1 MEILMNDVKRFVKQ
15 NLQIIL
21 FVLCGL
27 FVIGGVL
34 TFVFGGAE
42 SRGFLQ
48 IMFIIFGILLILL
61 AAAFA
66 LLALVVGAPF
76 SVLAEMVPVLDY
88 TETFWGALYGSF
100 FMAAVPEELAKLL
113 MLYLLLRKNPYF
125 DERMDGIVYAVAV
138 GMGFAG
144 FENIL
149 YLFENE
155 EIWGTIGAIRAL
167 FSVPGHFC
175 FAVFMGYY
183 YSLAHFDK
191 KNRQEL
197 NLFLMLAV
205 PIVLHGVFDFLL
217 MSLPHLH
224 PALIIMAVMAFLG
237 LCIGMNLVAHIKMR
251 HHLKADE
258 IMIAEAEAAISE
270 SSENSE
276 ILENSENSENSEL
289 IETDN
294 IKDDQTIV
302 L

>member
-1 MEILMNDVKRFVKQ
+1 MKDLI
-15 NLQIIL
+15 IIL
-21 FVLCGL
+21 AAVLPAL
-27 FVIGGVL
+27 VIVGYIVFRDKNRREPISQVWKGVRYG
-34 TFVFGGAE
+34 VG
-42 SRGFLQ
+42 S
-48 IMFIIFGILLILL
+48 
-61 AAAFA
+61 A

-155 EIWGTIGAIRAL
+155 EIWGTVGAIRAL

-276 ILENSENSENSEL
+276 ISGNSENSENSEL

>member
-1 MEILMNDVKRFVKQ
+1 MKDLI
-15 NLQIIL
+15 IIL
-21 FVLCGL
+21 AAVLPAL
-27 FVIGGVL
+27 VIVGYIVFRDKNRREPISQVWKGVRYG
-34 TFVFGGAE
+34 VG
-42 SRGFLQ
+42 S
-48 IMFIIFGILLILL
+48 
-61 AAAFA
+61 A

-155 EIWGTIGAIRAL
+155 EIWGTVGAIRAL

-197 NLFLMLAV
+197 NLFLMVAV

-258 IMIAEAEAAISE
+258 IMIAEAEAAAAWAATE
-270 SSENSE
+270 CSENSE
-276 ILENSENSENSEL
+276 DSEISECSEL
-289 IETDN
+289 IEIDKD
-294 IKDDQTIV
+294 KDDQTIV

>member
-1 MEILMNDVKRFVKQ
+1 MKDLI
-15 NLQIIL
+15 IIL
-21 FVLCGL
+21 AAVLPAL
-27 FVIGGVL
+27 VIVGYIVFRDKNRREPISQVWKGVRYG
-34 TFVFGGAE
+34 VG
-42 SRGFLQ
+42 S
-48 IMFIIFGILLILL
+48 
-61 AAAFA
+61 A

-88 TETFWGALYGSF
+88 TETFWGAIYGSF

-155 EIWGTIGAIRAL
+155 EIWGTVGAIRAL

-191 KNRQEL
+191 KNQQEL

-237 LCIGMNLVAHIKMR
+237 LCIGMNLIAHIKMR

-276 ILENSENSENSEL
+276 ISENSENSENSEL
-289 IETDN
+289 IETNN
-294 IKDDQTIV
+294 IKDEQTVV

>member
-1 MEILMNDVKRFVKQ
+1 MKDLI
-15 NLQIIL
+15 IIL
-21 FVLCGL
+21 AAVLPAL
-27 FVIGGVL
+27 VIVGYIVFRDKNRREPISQVWKGVRYG
-34 TFVFGGAE
+34 VG
-42 SRGFLQ
+42 S
-48 IMFIIFGILLILL
+48 
-61 AAAFA
+61 A

-197 NLFLMLAV
+197 NLFLMVAV

-276 ILENSENSENSEL
+276 ISENSENSENSEL

>member
-1 MEILMNDVKRFVKQ
+1 MKDLI
-15 NLQIIL
+15 IIL
-21 FVLCGL
+21 AAVLPAL
-27 FVIGGVL
+27 VIVGYIVFRDKNRREPISQVWKGVRYG
-34 TFVFGGAE
+34 VG
-42 SRGFLQ
+42 S
-48 IMFIIFGILLILL
+48 
-61 AAAFA
+61 A

-237 LCIGMNLVAHIKMR
+237 LCIGMNLIAHIKMR

-276 ILENSENSENSEL
+276 ISENSENSEL

-294 IKDDQTIV
+294 IKDEQTVV

>member
-1 MEILMNDVKRFVKQ
+1 MKDLI
-15 NLQIIL
+15 IIL
-21 FVLCGL
+21 AAVLPAL
-27 FVIGGVL
+27 VIVGYIVFRDKNRREPISQVWKGVRYG
-34 TFVFGGAE
+34 VG
-42 SRGFLQ
+42 S
-48 IMFIIFGILLILL
+48 
-61 AAAFA
+61 A

-276 ILENSENSENSEL
+276 ISENSENSEL

>member
-1 MEILMNDVKRFVKQ
+1 MKDLI
-15 NLQIIL
+15 IIL
-21 FVLCGL
+21 AAVLPAL
-27 FVIGGVL
+27 VIVGYIVFRDKNRREPISQVWKGVRYG
-34 TFVFGGAE
+34 VG
-42 SRGFLQ
+42 S
-48 IMFIIFGILLILL
+48 
-61 AAAFA
+61 A

-76 SVLAEMVPVLDY
+76 SVLAEMMPVLDY

-270 SSENSE
+270 SSENSA
-276 ILENSENSENSEL
+276 ISENSENSENSEL

>member
-1 MEILMNDVKRFVKQ
+1 MKDLI
-15 NLQIIL
+15 IIL
-21 FVLCGL
+21 AAVLPAL
-27 FVIGGVL
+27 VIVGYIVFRDKNRREPISQVWKGVRYG
-34 TFVFGGAE
+34 VG
-42 SRGFLQ
+42 S
-48 IMFIIFGILLILL
+48 
-61 AAAFA
+61 A

-276 ILENSENSENSEL
+276 ISENSENSENSEL

>member
-1 MEILMNDVKRFVKQ
+1 MKDLI
-15 NLQIIL
+15 IIL
-21 FVLCGL
+21 AAVLPAL
-27 FVIGGVL
+27 VIVGYIVFRDKNRREPISQVWKGVRYG
-34 TFVFGGAE
+34 VG
-42 SRGFLQ
+42 S
-48 IMFIIFGILLILL
+48 
-61 AAAFA
+61 A

-155 EIWGTIGAIRAL
+155 EIWGTVGAIRAL

-197 NLFLMLAV
+197 NLFLMVAV

-258 IMIAEAEAAISE
+258 IMIAEAEATISE

-276 ILENSENSENSEL
+276 ISENSENSENSEL

>member
-1 MEILMNDVKRFVKQ
+1 MKDLI
-15 NLQIIL
+15 IIL
-21 FVLCGL
+21 AAVLPAL
-27 FVIGGVL
+27 VIVGYIVFRDKNRREPISQVWKGVRYG
-34 TFVFGGAE
+34 VG
-42 SRGFLQ
+42 S
-48 IMFIIFGILLILL
+48 
-61 AAAFA
+61 A

-113 MLYLLLRKNPYF
+113 MLYLLLRRNPYF

-155 EIWGTIGAIRAL
+155 EIWGTVGAIRAL

-197 NLFLMLAV
+197 NLFLMVAV

-276 ILENSENSENSEL
+276 ISENSENSEL

>member
-1 MEILMNDVKRFVKQ
+1 MKDLI
-15 NLQIIL
+15 IIL
-21 FVLCGL
+21 AAVLPAL
-27 FVIGGVL
+27 VIVGYIVFRDKNRREPISQVWKGVRYG
-34 TFVFGGAE
+34 VG
-42 SRGFLQ
+42 S
-48 IMFIIFGILLILL
+48 
-61 AAAFA
+61 A
-66 LLALVVGAPF
+66 LLALVFGAPF

-155 EIWGTIGAIRAL
+155 EIWGTVGAIRAL

-191 KNRQEL
+191 KNHHGL

-224 PALIIMAVMAFLG
+224 PVLIIMAVMAFLG

-276 ILENSENSENSEL
+276 ISENSENSENSEL

>member
-1 MEILMNDVKRFVKQ
+1 MKDLI
-15 NLQIIL
+15 IIL
-21 FVLCGL
+21 AAVLPAL
-27 FVIGGVL
+27 VIVGYIVFRDKNRREPISQVWKGVRYG
-34 TFVFGGAE
+34 VG
-42 SRGFLQ
+42 S
-48 IMFIIFGILLILL
+48 
-61 AAAFA
+61 A

-197 NLFLMLAV
+197 NLFLMVAV
-205 PIVLHGVFDFLL
+205 PIVLHGAFDFLL

-258 IMIAEAEAAISE
+258 IMIAEAEAAIPE

-276 ILENSENSENSEL
+276 FSENSENSENSEL

>member
-1 MEILMNDVKRFVKQ
+1 MKDLI
-15 NLQIIL
+15 IIL
-21 FVLCGL
+21 AAVLPAL
-27 FVIGGVL
+27 VIVGYIVFRDKNRREPISQVWKGVRYG
-34 TFVFGGAE
+34 VG
-42 SRGFLQ
+42 S
-48 IMFIIFGILLILL
+48 
-61 AAAFA
+61 A

-155 EIWGTIGAIRAL
+155 EIWGTVGAIRAL

-197 NLFLMLAV
+197 NLFLMVAV

-276 ILENSENSENSEL
+276 ISENSENSENSEL

>member
-1 MEILMNDVKRFVKQ
+1 MKDLI
-15 NLQIIL
+15 IIL
-21 FVLCGL
+21 AAVLPAL
-27 FVIGGVL
+27 VIVGYIVFRDKNRREPISQVWKGVRYG
-34 TFVFGGAE
+34 VG
-42 SRGFLQ
+42 S
-48 IMFIIFGILLILL
+48 
-61 AAAFA
+61 A

-258 IMIAEAEAAISE
+258 IMIAEAEAAAAWAATE
-270 SSENSE
+270 CSENSE
-276 ILENSENSENSEL
+276 DSEISECSEL
-289 IETDN
+289 IEIDKD
-294 IKDDQTIV
+294 KDDQTVV

>member
-1 MEILMNDVKRFVKQ
+1 MKDLI
-15 NLQIIL
+15 IIL
-21 FVLCGL
+21 AAVLPAL
-27 FVIGGVL
+27 VIVGYIVFRDKNRREPISQVWKGVRYG
-34 TFVFGGAE
+34 VG
-42 SRGFLQ
+42 S
-48 IMFIIFGILLILL
+48 
-61 AAAFA
+61 A

-191 KNRQEL
+191 KNHQEL

-276 ILENSENSENSEL
+276 ISENSENSENSEL

>member
-1 MEILMNDVKRFVKQ
+1 MKDLI
-15 NLQIIL
+15 IIL
-21 FVLCGL
+21 AAVLPAL
-27 FVIGGVL
+27 VIVGYIVFRDKNRREPISQVWKGVRYG
-34 TFVFGGAE
+34 VG
-42 SRGFLQ
+42 S
-48 IMFIIFGILLILL
+48 
-61 AAAFA
+61 A

-155 EIWGTIGAIRAL
+155 EIWGTVGAIRAL

-197 NLFLMLAV
+197 NLFLMVAV

-276 ILENSENSENSEL
+276 ISENSENSEL

>member
-1 MEILMNDVKRFVKQ
+1 MKDLI
-15 NLQIIL
+15 IIL
-21 FVLCGL
+21 AAVLPAL
-27 FVIGGVL
+27 VIVGYIVFRDKNRREPVSQVWKGVRYG
-34 TFVFGGAE
+34 VG
-42 SRGFLQ
+42 S
-48 IMFIIFGILLILL
+48 
-61 AAAFA
+61 A
-66 LLALVVGAPF
+66 LLALVFGAPF

-191 KNRQEL
+191 KNHQEL

-237 LCIGMNLVAHIKMR
+237 LCIGMNIIAHIKMR

-276 ILENSENSENSEL
+276 ISENSENSENSEL

>member
-1 MEILMNDVKRFVKQ
+1 MKDLI
-15 NLQIIL
+15 IIL
-21 FVLCGL
+21 AAVLPAL
-27 FVIGGVL
+27 VIVGYIVFRDKNRREPISQVWKGVRYG
-34 TFVFGGAE
+34 VG
-42 SRGFLQ
+42 S
-48 IMFIIFGILLILL
+48 
-61 AAAFA
+61 A

-144 FENIL
+144 FENVL

-197 NLFLMLAV
+197 NLFLMVAV

-276 ILENSENSENSEL
+276 ISENFENSEL

>member
-1 MEILMNDVKRFVKQ
+1 MKDLI
-15 NLQIIL
+15 IIL
-21 FVLCGL
+21 AAVLPAL
-27 FVIGGVL
+27 VIVGYIVFRDKNRREPISQVWKGVRYG
-34 TFVFGGAE
+34 VG
-42 SRGFLQ
+42 S
-48 IMFIIFGILLILL
+48 
-61 AAAFA
+61 A

-155 EIWGTIGAIRAL
+155 EIWGTVGAIRAL

-197 NLFLMLAV
+197 NLFLMVAV

-258 IMIAEAEAAISE
+258 IMIAEAEAAITE

-276 ILENSENSENSEL
+276 ISENSENSENSEL

>member
-1 MEILMNDVKRFVKQ
+1 MKDLI
-15 NLQIIL
+15 IIL
-21 FVLCGL
+21 AAVLPAL
-27 FVIGGVL
+27 VIVGYIVFRDKNRREPISQVWKGVRYG
-34 TFVFGGAE
+34 VG
-42 SRGFLQ
+42 S
-48 IMFIIFGILLILL
+48 
-61 AAAFA
+61 A

-155 EIWGTIGAIRAL
+155 EIWGTVGAIRAL

-197 NLFLMLAV
+197 NLFLMVAV

-258 IMIAEAEAAISE
+258 IMIAEAAISE

-276 ILENSENSENSEL
+276 ISENSENSENSEL

>member
-1 MEILMNDVKRFVKQ
+1 MKDL
-15 NLQIIL
+15 II
-21 FVLCGL
+21 V
-27 FVIGGVL
+27 
-34 TFVFGGAE
+34 
-42 SRGFLQ
+42 
-48 IMFIIFGILLILL
+48 L
-61 AAAFA
+61 AAVLPALVIVGYIVFRDKNRREPISQVWKGVRYGVGSA

-224 PALIIMAVMAFLG
+224 PTLIIMAVMAFLG

-276 ILENSENSENSEL
+276 ISENSENSENSEL

>member
-1 MEILMNDVKRFVKQ
+1 MKDLI
-15 NLQIIL
+15 IIL
-21 FVLCGL
+21 AAVLPAL
-27 FVIGGVL
+27 VIVGYIVFRDKNRREPVSQVWKGVRYG
-34 TFVFGGAE
+34 VG
-42 SRGFLQ
+42 S
-48 IMFIIFGILLILL
+48 
-61 AAAFA
+61 A
-66 LLALVVGAPF
+66 LLALVFGAPF

-155 EIWGTIGAIRAL
+155 EIWGIIGAIRAL

-191 KNRQEL
+191 KNHHGL

-258 IMIAEAEAAISE
+258 IMIVEAEAAISE

-276 ILENSENSENSEL
+276 ISENSENSENSEL

-294 IKDDQTIV
+294 IKDDQTVV

>member
-1 MEILMNDVKRFVKQ
+1 MKDLI
-15 NLQIIL
+15 IIL
-21 FVLCGL
+21 AAVLPAL
-27 FVIGGVL
+27 VIVGYIVFRDKNRREPISQVWKGVRYG
-34 TFVFGGAE
+34 VG
-42 SRGFLQ
+42 S
-48 IMFIIFGILLILL
+48 
-61 AAAFA
+61 A

-276 ILENSENSENSEL
+276 ISGNSENSENSEL

>member
-1 MEILMNDVKRFVKQ
+1 MKDLI
-15 NLQIIL
+15 IIL
-21 FVLCGL
+21 AAVLPAL
-27 FVIGGVL
+27 VIVGYIVFRDKNRREPISQVWKGVRYG
-34 TFVFGGAE
+34 VG
-42 SRGFLQ
+42 S
-48 IMFIIFGILLILL
+48 
-61 AAAFA
+61 A

-155 EIWGTIGAIRAL
+155 EIWGTVGAIRAL

-276 ILENSENSENSEL
+276 ISENSENSENSEL

>member
-1 MEILMNDVKRFVKQ
+1 MKDLI
-15 NLQIIL
+15 IIL
-21 FVLCGL
+21 AAVLPAL
-27 FVIGGVL
+27 VIVGYIVFRDKNRREPISQVWKGVRYG
-34 TFVFGGAE
+34 VG
-42 SRGFLQ
+42 S
-48 IMFIIFGILLILL
+48 
-61 AAAFA
+61 A

-155 EIWGTIGAIRAL
+155 EIWGTVGAIRAL

-191 KNRQEL
+191 KNHQEL

-237 LCIGMNLVAHIKMR
+237 LCIGMNIIAHIKMR

-258 IMIAEAEAAISE
+258 IMIAEAEAAAAWAATE
-270 SSENSE
+270 CSENSE
-276 ILENSENSENSEL
+276 DSEISECSEL
-289 IETDN
+289 IEIDKD
-294 IKDDQTIV
+294 KDDQTVV

>member
-1 MEILMNDVKRFVKQ
+1 MKDLI
-15 NLQIIL
+15 IIL
-21 FVLCGL
+21 AAVLPAL
-27 FVIGGVL
+27 VIVGYIVFRDKNRREPISQVWKGVRYG
-34 TFVFGGAE
+34 VG
-42 SRGFLQ
+42 S
-48 IMFIIFGILLILL
+48 
-61 AAAFA
+61 A

-155 EIWGTIGAIRAL
+155 EIWGTVGAIRAL

-237 LCIGMNLVAHIKMR
+237 LCIGMNLIAHIKMR

-276 ILENSENSENSEL
+276 ISENSENSENSEL

>member
-1 MEILMNDVKRFVKQ
+1 MKDLI
-15 NLQIIL
+15 IIL
-21 FVLCGL
+21 AAVLPAL
-27 FVIGGVL
+27 VIVGYIVFRDKNRREPISQVWKGVRYG
-34 TFVFGGAE
+34 VG
-42 SRGFLQ
+42 S
-48 IMFIIFGILLILL
+48 
-61 AAAFA
+61 A

-197 NLFLMLAV
+197 NLFLMVAV

-276 ILENSENSENSEL
+276 ISENSENSEL

>member
-1 MEILMNDVKRFVKQ
+1 MKDLI
-15 NLQIIL
+15 IIL
-21 FVLCGL
+21 AAVLPAL
-27 FVIGGVL
+27 VIVGYIVFRDKNRREPISQVWKGVRYG
-34 TFVFGGAE
+34 VG
-42 SRGFLQ
+42 S
-48 IMFIIFGILLILL
+48 
-61 AAAFA
+61 A

-113 MLYLLLRKNPYF
+113 MLYLLLRRNPYF
-125 DERMDGIVYAVAV
+125 DERMDGIVYAVAI

-155 EIWGTIGAIRAL
+155 EIWGTVGAIRAL

-197 NLFLMLAV
+197 NLFLMVAV

-258 IMIAEAEAAISE
+258 IMIAEAAISE

-276 ILENSENSENSEL
+276 ISENSENSENSEL

>member
-1 MEILMNDVKRFVKQ
+1 MKDLI
-15 NLQIIL
+15 IIL
-21 FVLCGL
+21 AAVLPAL
-27 FVIGGVL
+27 VIVGYIVFRDKNRREPISQVWKGVRYG
-34 TFVFGGAE
+34 VG
-42 SRGFLQ
+42 S
-48 IMFIIFGILLILL
+48 
-61 AAAFA
+61 A

-155 EIWGTIGAIRAL
+155 EIWGTVGAIRAL

-276 ILENSENSENSEL
+276 ISENSENSEL

>member
-1 MEILMNDVKRFVKQ
+1 MKDLI
-15 NLQIIL
+15 IIL
-21 FVLCGL
+21 AAVLPAL
-27 FVIGGVL
+27 VIVGYIVFRDKNRREPISQVWKGVRYG
-34 TFVFGGAE
+34 VG
-42 SRGFLQ
+42 S
-48 IMFIIFGILLILL
+48 
-61 AAAFA
+61 A

-258 IMIAEAEAAISE
+258 IMIAEAEAAIPE

-276 ILENSENSENSEL
+276 ISENSENSENSEL

>member
-1 MEILMNDVKRFVKQ
+1 MKDLI
-15 NLQIIL
+15 IIL
-21 FVLCGL
+21 AAVLPAL
-27 FVIGGVL
+27 VIVGYIVFRDKNRREPISQVWKGVRYG
-34 TFVFGGAE
+34 VG
-42 SRGFLQ
+42 S
-48 IMFIIFGILLILL
+48 
-61 AAAFA
+61 A
-66 LLALVVGAPF
+66 LLALVFGTPF

-276 ILENSENSENSEL
+276 ISENSENSENSEL

>member
-1 MEILMNDVKRFVKQ
+1 MKDLI
-15 NLQIIL
+15 IIL
-21 FVLCGL
+21 AAVLPAL
-27 FVIGGVL
+27 VIVGYIVFRDKNRREPISQVWKGVRYG
-34 TFVFGGAE
+34 VG
-42 SRGFLQ
+42 S
-48 IMFIIFGILLILL
+48 
-61 AAAFA
+61 A

-155 EIWGTIGAIRAL
+155 EIWGTVGAIRAL

-197 NLFLMLAV
+197 NLFLMVAV

-276 ILENSENSENSEL
+276 ISENSENSENSEL

-294 IKDDQTIV
+294 IKDDQTVV

>member
-1 MEILMNDVKRFVKQ
+1 MKDLI
-15 NLQIIL
+15 IIL
-21 FVLCGL
+21 AAVLPAL
-27 FVIGGVL
+27 VIVGYIVFRDKNRREPISQVWKGVRYG
-34 TFVFGGAE
+34 VG
-42 SRGFLQ
+42 S
-48 IMFIIFGILLILL
+48 
-61 AAAFA
+61 A

-155 EIWGTIGAIRAL
+155 EIWGTVGAIRAL

-197 NLFLMLAV
+197 NLFLMVAV

-276 ILENSENSENSEL
+276 ISEKSENSENSEL

>member
-1 MEILMNDVKRFVKQ
+1 MKDLI
-15 NLQIIL
+15 IIL
-21 FVLCGL
+21 AAVLPAL
-27 FVIGGVL
+27 VIVGYIVFRDKNRREPISQVWKGVRYG
-34 TFVFGGAE
+34 VG
-42 SRGFLQ
+42 S
-48 IMFIIFGILLILL
+48 
-61 AAAFA
+61 A

-76 SVLAEMVPVLDY
+76 SVLAEMVSVLDY

-138 GMGFAG
+138 AMGFAG

-149 YLFENE
+149 YLFSHE
-155 EIWGTIGAIRAL
+155 EIWGMIGAIRAL
-167 FSVPGHFC
+167 VSVPGHFC

-191 KNRQEL
+191 KNYQEL

-237 LCIGMNLVAHIKMR
+237 LCIGMNIIAHIKMR

-258 IMIAEAEAAISE
+258 IMIAEAEAAAAWAATE
-270 SSENSE
+270 CSENSE
-276 ILENSENSENSEL
+276 DSEISECSEL
-289 IETDN
+289 IEIDKD
-294 IKDDQTIV
+294 KDDQTIV
-302 L
+302 V